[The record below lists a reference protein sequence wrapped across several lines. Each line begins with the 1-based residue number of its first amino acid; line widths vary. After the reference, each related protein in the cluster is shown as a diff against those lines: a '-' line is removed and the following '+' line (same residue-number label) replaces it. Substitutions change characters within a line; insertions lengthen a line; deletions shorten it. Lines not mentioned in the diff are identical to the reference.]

1 LHSADDDSNDVAH
14 ATIVFTSAIFVPK
27 KIVYIDQ
34 LLGWFFSATVFG
46 LGAFCCCR
54 SQMQLRFA
62 MTGSGSRKLDSRPLP
77 PKNGELA
84 KLTPAV
90 FSAAE

>member
-1 LHSADDDSNDVAH
+1 
-14 ATIVFTSAIFVPK
+14 
-27 KIVYIDQ
+27 
-34 LLGWFFSATVFG
+34 
-46 LGAFCCCR
+46 
-54 SQMQLRFA
+54 LRFA

>member
-1 LHSADDDSNDVAH
+1 LNDVTH

-27 KIVYIDQ
+27 IIVHIDQ
-34 LLGWFFSATVFG
+34 LLEWFFNAAIFG
-46 LGAFCCCR
+46 LGAFYCWR
-54 SQMQLRFA
+54 SQMRLRFA

-90 FSAAE
+90 FSVAE